1 MKSMIDRREVSDY
14 HVNFFFFIS
23 IIIILSFKRYLSLVR
38 CMLTTLNGVDQKVRD
53 HLPLSTAVA
62 GLVGVFNV
70 L

>member
-14 HVNFFFFIS
+14 HVNFFVFL
-23 IIIILSFKRYLSLVR
+23 IIIILLFKRYLSLVR
-38 CMLTTLNGVDQKVRD
+38 CLLTTLRGVDQKVRD
-53 HLPLSTAVA
+53 HLPLSTAVT